1 LVDSVGVY
9 NYMNSEQITLFN
21 RSGPTAWIRCP
32 KPAKEWLLEKFNI
45 IATYGPEYGES
56 EYYAR
61 LNMLAM
67 PNEFDEFISRLV
79 RG

>member
-1 LVDSVGVY
+1 
-9 NYMNSEQITLFN
+9 MNTEQISLFN
-21 RSGPTAWIRCP
+21 RSGSTTWILCP
-32 KPAKEWLLEKFNI
+32 KPAKAWLLERFNI
-45 IATYGPEYGES
+45 ITTYGPEYGES
-56 EYYAR
+56 DYYAR